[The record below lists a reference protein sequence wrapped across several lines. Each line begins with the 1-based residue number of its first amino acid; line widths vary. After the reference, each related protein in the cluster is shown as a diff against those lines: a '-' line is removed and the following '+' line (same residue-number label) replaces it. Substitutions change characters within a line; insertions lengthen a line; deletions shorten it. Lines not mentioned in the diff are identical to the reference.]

1 MNSTL
6 LLVWWMLLPQFFVWK
21 TLKGKKKKKKE
32 TSQNYIIYSAI
43 IWIYI
48 CNYNMNINHYHIKK
62 FCEMNNLVFGIF
74 EHIFAWLI
82 FHSHKFIMFS
92 LAYRFWTL
100 GEAFKCIQSN
110 KHYKNNWIISWI
122 VEKKNLFPQYWP
134 HPVRISGC
142 TAWTGFN
149 MPGYSWTDQKEWRK
163 MNELDFGSLWRMRL
177 SQGFEEKVQLPHIYF
192 K

>member
-1 MNSTL
+1 MNSAL

-21 TLKGKKKKKKE
+21 TLKGKKKKKE
-32 TSQNYIIYSAI
+32 TSRNYIIYSAI

-62 FCEMNNLVFGIF
+62 FCEMNNFLFGIF

-100 GEAFKCIQSN
+100 REAFKCIQSN

-122 VEKKNLFPQYWP
+122 VEKKKSFSTVLTSSSQNQWL
-134 HPVRISGC
+134 
-142 TAWTGFN
+142 
-149 MPGYSWTDQKEWRK
+149 YS
-163 MNELDFGSLWRMRL
+163 LDRL
-177 SQGFEEKVQLPHIYF
+177 
-192 K
+192 